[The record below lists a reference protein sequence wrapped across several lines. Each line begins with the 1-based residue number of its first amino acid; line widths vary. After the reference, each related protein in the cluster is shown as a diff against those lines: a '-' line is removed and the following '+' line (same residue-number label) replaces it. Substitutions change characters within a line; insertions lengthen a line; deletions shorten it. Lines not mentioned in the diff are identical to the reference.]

1 MCACYIS
8 KFYFTYFFLSRIL
21 FHQLNPGLD
30 LSEYINLQCEFN
42 FATWMSV
49 IRPSDIVRHRCWKYL
64 FSLLRNGNVD
74 IARSEDFLPSRARVA
89 LVCVHEDPVFL
100 AYNVPVWNSYRSLGG
115 AIRLSRLSS
124 NLLDSA
130 RLKLVFG
137 LLWNVAPA
145 RGYTDLWNVR
155 VASESVS
162 FASRN
167 AMFSNRLYIYIEP
180 HMYTNAY

>member
-1 MCACYIS
+1 M
-8 KFYFTYFFLSRIL
+8 
-21 FHQLNPGLD
+21 
-30 LSEYINLQCEFN
+30 
-42 FATWMSV
+42 
-49 IRPSDIVRHRCWKYL
+49 
-64 FSLLRNGNVD
+64 D

-137 LLWNVAPA
+137 LLWNVAPV
-145 RGYTDLWNVR
+145 RGYADL
-155 VASESVS
+155 
-162 FASRN
+162 
-167 AMFSNRLYIYIEP
+167 
-180 HMYTNAY
+180 